1 MDKLHWA
8 QWFRDHGFAIFPVD
22 PNSKKAV
29 VKEWQK
35 YSFNP
40 LTEEEAKKYLGMIQN
55 GYNYAVP
62 GGQKNLVILD
72 FEDRKLLKAWIG
84 EEEIAKICSKT
95 LCVDTP
101 HGGLHVYLIAD
112 DVPPRKFNP
121 VFEKENKGIA
131 DLQSFNSYVLGPGS
145 NINHRQCGSD
155 KCQWKGQDHTTCY
168 TPYNNNNNE
177 IGKVDLKGLLRF
189 LAEKGK
195 KLGIELSSSAR
206 GWLLG
211 EKEETKESGEKDL
224 EKLKKELKKHDSG
237 KPFEKV
243 KEEICGKEKSK
254 LIREIICQGKT
265 YAEIGIDR
273 SRGDWRLITYLMRHG
288 VTDPNKILQLLPS
301 DSKAKE
307 NEKWDTEK
315 YFIHTLVKAWTIEKK
330 YLEAKKVAKHDK
342 AKARRLFIEAIAGQ
356 IMNEHVLATF
366 IGQDKLKEWRYGL
379 FMFNSKKGIFVPID
393 VSIEA
398 IINRKLRAYTKF
410 EFGSDKTKIVT
421 DIKNE
426 IMRRTLQPMPRDNMR
441 IAFKN
446 GTLEW
451 DEGGDSTVTWYEANQ
466 RSYKEYSFH
475 FIDWNLKI
483 EEINKFN
490 GKQIAVEEI
499 EQLAQRLCPKSL
511 EMFKAW
517 VDDKWVLL
525 FEVIGYTLYPRY
537 VFNKAILLTG
547 GGSDGKSTFLT
558 LLRKILDE
566 DNVSA
571 ISLKRIMDGDKFASI
586 ELYRKLAN
594 FSSELFQ
601 FSVTNTDLFK
611 KLTGEDYVEGQKKFK
626 DPIYFVNYAKLI
638 NATNELPV
646 VKDQSYGFWRRWIVI
661 EFPHQFEINPQ
672 FFKQTFT
679 DEEIEGVIAVSVLA
693 FSRVLEQKKFDFEGS
708 SADIKEKWERAS
720 DTVYAFV
727 KDMIENGRAEYDP
740 KNGDLYTPVK
750 VFYQAYTQW
759 CNENDK
765 KPEEQANV
773 TKRLETKFR
782 VTKSQK
788 RLNNGERMWCYV
800 GIKLNSEGTG
810 GHEEGETSDKEINDL
825 ASLCKNYDGK
835 QWNAFMSYDK
845 VIDECIKKGYLVRD
859 EYDVLKLKGVTSSE
873 DRVAEAYKELKG
885 KQFTLSEFYGVLGEE
900 IANAVM
906 KWAEERGLVQRKIV
920 DGEEY
925 IEFL

>member
-1 MDKLHWA
+1 MDKLQWA
-8 QWFRDHGFAIFPVD
+8 QWFIDHGVAIFPVE
-22 PNSKKAV
+22 PQSKRAV
-29 VKEWQK
+29 VKEWQR
-35 YSFNP
+35 FCREA
-40 LTEEEAKKYLGMIQN
+40 LTDEEKKRYIEMISN

-62 GGQKNLVILD
+62 GGQNNLVILD
-72 FEDRKLLKAWIG
+72 FEDRELLKAWIG

-121 VFEKENKGIA
+121 VFVKENKGIA

-155 KCQWKGQDHTTCY
+155 KCTFQGRDYITQYSIY
-168 TPYNNNNNE
+168 TNNE
-177 IGKVDLKGLLRF
+177 IGKVDLRGLLKF
-189 LAEKGK
+189 LADKGK
-195 KLGIELSSSAR
+195 KIGIELSSSAR
-206 GWLLG
+206 AWLFG
-211 EKEETKESGEKDL
+211 EKSEEETKESEDL
-224 EKLKKELKKHDSG
+224 EKLKKELIKRDSG
-237 KPFEKV
+237 KPIEKV

-254 LIREIICQGKT
+254 LVREVICQGKT
-265 YAEIGIDR
+265 YAEIEIDR
-273 SRGDWRLITYLMRHG
+273 SRGDWRLIIYLMRHG
-288 VTDPNKILQLLPS
+288 VTDPNKILQLLPG

-315 YFIHTLVKAWTIEKK
+315 YFTHTLEKAWTIAKK
-330 YLEAKKVAKHDK
+330 HLEAKKVAKHDK
-342 AKARRLFIEAIAGQ
+342 AKARLLLIEAVAEE
-356 IMNEHVLATF
+356 IMNEHMIATF
-366 IGQDKLKEWRYGL
+366 TGQDKLKEWHYGP

-410 EFGSDKTKIVT
+410 PFGSDKTKILT

-466 RSYKEYSFH
+466 RSYKEHSFH

-490 GKQIAVEEI
+490 AKQIAVEEI

-511 EMFKAW
+511 EAFKTT
-517 VDDKWVLL
+517 VDDKWILL
-525 FEVIGYTLYPRY
+525 FEVIGYTLYPKYR
-537 VFNKAILLTG
+537 FNKAILLTG
-547 GGSDGKSTFLT
+547 GGSNGKSTFLT
-558 LLRKILDE
+558 LLRKILGD

-586 ELYRKLAN
+586 ELYHKLAN

-626 DPIYFVNYAKLI
+626 DPIYFINYAKLI
-638 NATNELPV
+638 NSTNELPV

-661 EFPHQFEINPQ
+661 EFPHQFEIDPQ

-708 SADIKEKWERAS
+708 SVDIKEKWERAS

-765 KPEEQANV
+765 KPEGQANV

-788 RLNNGERMWCYV
+788 RFNNGERMWCYV

-810 GHEEGETSDKEINDL
+810 GHEEGETSDEEINDI

-859 EYDVLKLKGVTSSE
+859 EHDILKLKGVTSGE
-873 DRVAEAYKELKG
+873 DSLAEAYKELKG
-885 KQFTLSEFYGVLGEE
+885 KQFTLREFYLILGQE
-900 IANAVM
+900 IADAIL

-920 DGEEY
+920 DGNEY